1 MKKTFVSL
9 VLAMMMVLTLLSGC
23 GGDGGSS
30 TPAPA
35 PAPTSPAGD
44 GGAST
49 PAPETPAGSDAS
61 GKVML
66 YSSMQEDQLV
76 AIKEGF
82 EKKYPGITMEYYFAG
97 TSKVVTKISTEA
109 QAGHVDADVIWVG
122 DAADYV
128 SFKENNILQPYTS
141 PELDGGAIDKA
152 YVDPEGYYTAGRLVG
167 VGIAYNNALVTPE
180 EAPKTWN
187 DLLDPKWKDQ
197 VVMSDPG
204 TAGTTKY
211 WMNAI
216 MCSDKYGTD
225 YMQKLHDNGCLL
237 ESGTTATHNQLA
249 ASAYKVGVCL
259 DYVSANLIKDGSP
272 ITFLYPEE
280 TVSIASPIGLVKDCN
295 NEANGKLLYDFILSK
310 EGQEIL
316 VANNLVSVRTDVTQ
330 SVDLTTIP
338 SFLECD
344 MAKLAADSEANLTA
358 FNGIWGL

>member
-1 MKKTFVSL
+1 MI
-9 VLAMMMVLTLLSGC
+9 MVLSLLVGCSG
-23 GGDGGSS
+23 GNNSS
-30 TPAPA
+30 
-35 PAPTSPAGD
+35 SNNGQND
-44 GGAST
+44 AST
-49 PAPETPAGSDAS
+49 PGDSTTDSNNTEQTYS

-66 YSSMQEDQLV
+66 YSSMQEDQLM

-82 EKKYPGITMEYYFAG
+82 EKKYPGVTMEYYFAG

-128 SFKENNILQPYTS
+128 SFKEEGILQQYSS
-141 PELDGGAIDKA
+141 PEAAGLDPNYIDA
-152 YVDPEGYYTAGRLVG
+152 EGYYTAARLVG
-167 VGIAYNNALVTPE
+167 VGIAYNTVTVKPE
-180 EAPKTWN
+180 DAPKTWN

-197 VVMSDPG
+197 IVMSDPG

-211 WMNAI
+211 WMNAM

-295 NEANGKLLYDFILSK
+295 NEENGKLLYDFILSK

>member
-1 MKKTFVSL
+1 MKKTYLSMA
-9 VLAMMMVLTLLSGC
+9 LAAAMVLTLLAGC
-23 GGDGGSS
+23 GGS
-30 TPAPA
+30 PAPA
-35 PAPTSPAGD
+35 PPSPPPTPSSEAG
-44 GGAST
+44 T
-49 PAPETPAGSDAS
+49 PAPSSDATPAGSDATGS
-61 GKVML
+61 VML
-66 YSSMQEDQLV
+66 YSSMQEEQLI

-82 EKKYPGITMEYYFAG
+82 NKKYPNIKMEYYFAG